1 MQLDDFKILQQ
12 YFRDTGKK
20 PGNLVSKYEILPR
33 PVLLMAGSR
42 MPLRLRLY
50 RAVRDWLVSLRLIK
64 PSQFDSAWSPRLK
77 HVPAAQGAKVVL
89 FWAVGEFDEHD
100 LRLAL
105 TTQLERFKSQGG
117 VLGVL
122 VTNVPDF
129 AFYSRLGWL
138 VEFLPKLPG
147 DREAYVQQKLSYLA
161 WRYRDAAV
169 VPCVMNEKSY
179 ES

>member
-1 MQLDDFKILQQ
+1 MKVSDFVTLQQ
-12 YFRDTGKK
+12 HYRYTGKK
-20 PGNLVSKYEILPR
+20 PGNFVNKYEILPR
-33 PVLLMAGSR
+33 PVLLTAGSR
-42 MPLRLRLY
+42 MPLRLQVY
-50 RAVRDWLVSLRLIK
+50 RAVRDWLVALRMIQ
-64 PSQFDSAWSPRLK
+64 PGQFDSAWSPRFK
-77 HVPAAQGAKVVL
+77 HVSAAQDAKVLL
-89 FWAVGEFDEHD
+89 FWAVGEYDKQD

-105 TTQLERFKSQGG
+105 TAQLEQLKLQGG

-129 AFYSRLGWL
+129 SFYSRLGWL

-147 DREAYVQQKLSYLA
+147 DREAYAQQKLRYLA